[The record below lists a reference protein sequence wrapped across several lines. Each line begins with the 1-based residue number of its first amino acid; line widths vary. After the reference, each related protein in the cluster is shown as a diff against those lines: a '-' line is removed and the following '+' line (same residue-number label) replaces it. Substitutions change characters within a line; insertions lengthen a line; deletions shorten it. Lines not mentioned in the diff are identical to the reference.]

1 MISTYFKFIFLTFS
15 EIKWKVDGNQMAVVE
30 VAVWRLYKR
39 FNVNQNFTEL
49 CSKPIRGEYSKKL
62 RILFWQEDKQI

>member
-1 MISTYFKFIFLTFS
+1 
-15 EIKWKVDGNQMAVVE
+15 MAVVE